1 MDFEDQPLFSHN
13 EPSTILPGGAQDNHN
28 NINILNT
35 TPNTYSLP
43 IDDFYQARNNQHL
56 HENDDTTIL
65 SSATQNSN
73 RNQQPNI
80 IDLMVMITQNERLA
94 PDILPY
100 PSDAISKAV
109 EAIKRCKSVV
119 SALSQLHQ
127 VRLDSCSSVSHTSI
141 RGGVDN
147 NNTGDMTRGSNIIDF
162 ASLIEEDQIVQQALA
177 SASQGSPNSQQSD
190 LVLPYSKAFL
200 DVSEKDGKGGLREGF
215 IGAGDLISVSGGAP
229 SSLFPLVRD
238 SGLTKNNRYNKNNIN
253 NAGDVDR
260 ADKAHLMIGVVADSD
275 VLLGKPLSSSTSYTV
290 DNTINS
296 VGALSSIGA
305 GVTSDALL
313 LPFQPHDILRFECT
327 RIEFLLSELLRVR
340 LHKIQALCQR
350 LYHYKSNNNNNND
363 DQYSSISSSAGS
375 ERLSSK
381 EVAMV
386 EKLCELYEE
395 ALRQSPGLQAITHHH
410 DQQEGE
416 HHNGKYLLP
425 GGFFSGYRVGARDG
439 QLSTPPQ
446 LLVGSKDDV
455 ILPEPFQRKRVFV
468 RVLEDLG
475 NFEFG
480 NAGGVSG
487 VSKALYGGDVVMAPF
502 YLFEDYVAKHKV
514 RLL

>member
-1 MDFEDQPLFSHN
+1 MLAVDFERERKKIIEVCN
-13 EPSTILPGGAQDNHN
+13 NNNINNNNNIDNS
-28 NINILNT
+28 INILN
-35 TPNTYSLP
+35 
-43 IDDFYQARNNQHL
+43 
-56 HENDDTTIL
+56 E
-65 SSATQNSN
+65 
-73 RNQQPNI
+73 NQQEGNVINI
-80 IDLMVMITQNERLA
+80 
-94 PDILPY
+94 
-100 PSDAISKAV
+100 
-109 EAIKRCKSVV
+109 
-119 SALSQLHQ
+119 
-127 VRLDSCSSVSHTSI
+127 
-141 RGGVDN
+141 DN
-147 NNTGDMTRGSNIIDF
+147 NN
-162 ASLIEEDQIVQQALA
+162 LINL
-177 SASQGSPNSQQSD
+177 
-190 LVLPYSKAFL
+190 
-200 DVSEKDGKGGLREGF
+200 
-215 IGAGDLISVSGGAP
+215 
-229 SSLFPLVRD
+229 
-238 SGLTKNNRYNKNNIN
+238 NNNN
-253 NAGDVDR
+253 
-260 ADKAHLMIGVVADSD
+260 
-275 VLLGKPLSSSTSYTV
+275 
-290 DNTINS
+290 
-296 VGALSSIGA
+296 
-305 GVTSDALL
+305 
-313 LPFQPHDILRFECT
+313 
-327 RIEFLLSELLRVR
+327 
-340 LHKIQALCQR
+340 
-350 LYHYKSNNNNNND
+350 NNNNNND